1 LNQADGIHPTKA
13 GYEVIVEQ
21 VLKVIRPML
30 NERAHQPSAAHKL
43 S

>member
-1 LNQADGIHPTKA
+1 LNQADGIHPTKE

-21 VLKVIRPML
+21 VLKALRPVL
-30 NERAHQPSAAHKL
+30 NERLRNPSASHKQ